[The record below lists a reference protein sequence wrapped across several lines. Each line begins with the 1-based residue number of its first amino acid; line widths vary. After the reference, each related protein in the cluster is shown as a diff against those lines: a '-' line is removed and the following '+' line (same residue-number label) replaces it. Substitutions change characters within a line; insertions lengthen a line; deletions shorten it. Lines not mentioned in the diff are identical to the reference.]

1 MRRCPARPRS
11 APMRIDRAAFAAA
24 LAVMAIGG
32 KALAA
37 AAPTASV
44 LICTSAGLQ
53 EIVLDA
59 NGQPLP
65 PKPRHTDTA
74 CHFLCAERRQRPRG

>member
-1 MRRCPARPRS
+1 MRTE
-11 APMRIDRAAFAAA
+11 RAALAAA

-32 KALAA
+32 KAVAA
-37 AAPTASV
+37 IVPANTV

-53 EIVLDA
+53 EIALDA

-65 PKPRHTDTA
+65 ANPRYTDSA
-74 CHFLCAERRQRPRG
+74 CHFLCAERRQRLRG